1 MPLPSGIL
9 FDMDGTLTDT
19 EKLWFQAE
27 TEVLG
32 ELGRPWRA
40 GDEMAI
46 IGLNLIDA
54 ATHLTTSLDIDMDPA
69 ALGWMLTERVAKIGR
84 ERGMPWRPGAYELLE
99 LVAHLGIPSALVTAS
114 HIAFAQLA
122 LEQAPAG
129 TLQVAV
135 TGDQVKV
142 GKPDPEPYLL
152 AAERLGVS
160 ADRTLAFEDSVH
172 GLTSALAAGCVTV
185 GVPLKV
191 DISGVAGVTLIDSLA
206 DADEAFL
213 RSVMA
218 EARPV

>member
-1 MPLPSGIL
+1 MSLPWGIL

-40 GDEMAI
+40 GDEMDI

-54 ATHLTTSLDIDMDPA
+54 ATHLATMLEIDIEPA
-69 ALGWMLTERVAKIGR
+69 ELGWMLTERVAAIGR
-84 ERGMPWRPGAYELLE
+84 EQGMPWRPGAYEILE
-99 LVAHLGIPSALVTAS
+99 LVARLGIPSALVTAS
-114 HIAFAQLA
+114 HMAFAQLA

-129 TLQVAV
+129 TLEVAV
-135 TGDQVKV
+135 TGDQTLI
-142 GKPDPEPYLL
+142 GKPDPDPYLMGI
-152 AAERLGVS
+152 ERLGVP
-160 ADRTLAFEDSVH
+160 AERTLAFEDSVH

-191 DISGVAGVTLIDSLA
+191 DISGVDGAILIDSLA
-206 DADEAFL
+206 DVDEAFL
-213 RSVMA
+213 RAVM
-218 EARPV
+218 P